1 MITGSSIICYEGCPL
16 NEEKVTLRS
25 MCLLTIAYQ
34 QHSQAPLII
43 ASNRDEFYARPT
55 LPMHWWQ
62 DAPILAGRDQQ
73 AMGTWLGLSN
83 NGRFAAVT
91 NYRQVTTNN
100 SKQTALLSR
109 GSLVSDFLSSDQ
121 TSHQWSQTLVES
133 GADFDGFNLLTYD
146 GKQLVYCNNHNNQ
159 PPQVLSSG
167 FYALSNGALDSDW
180 PKVDHARD
188 QLRQLLRD
196 GQAEPAATGILHLG
210 LLALAENF
218 EETGQVLGAHSDT
231 CILHTE
237 AQHILAVTDV
247 MQPDAQRYCTLHRKL
262 DGIRQQVENDLAQ
275 PHGVADGVFWHSRV
289 HVVEQR

>member
-16 NEEKVTLRS
+16 NKEKVTLRS

-146 GKQLVYCNNHNNQ
+146 GKELVYCNNHNNQ

-188 QLRQLLRD
+188 QLRQLLRRSEQTLPQLPELVSLLSSEQTYAPELLPD
-196 GQAEPAATGILHLG
+196 TGIPTEWEQ
-210 LLALAENF
+210 LLSSPFIIAEDYGTRASTAAIISSSGYIEVAEQNYRAGEMLDF
-218 EETGQVLGAHSDT
+218 
-231 CILHTE
+231 HTFSFSASE
-237 AQHILAVTDV
+237 
-247 MQPDAQRYCTLHRKL
+247 R
-262 DGIRQQVENDLAQ
+262 
-275 PHGVADGVFWHSRV
+275 
-289 HVVEQR
+289 